1 MIKFT
6 NVFKAFPK
14 GGLALKDVS
23 FHIAKGEFVFL
34 TGHSGAGKSTVLKL
48 VYADEPVTSGEV
60 RVSGFNVAELRPRD
74 VPMLRRRLGIVFQDF
89 RLLEDRTAEENVAFA
104 LEVTGA
110 RRSSIPARVVGR
122 RAAAGC
128 HRTRA
133 RERAERAA
141 RRRADGQPGRAGH
154 ARRVPAAAR
163 HQRQRH
169 RRRHGHARSR
179 PRAPGAVPRDRAP
192 GGGAGVRLGRGR
204 APRPGGDAVN
214 LTIRE
219 ALLAFRR
226 APLLSTLSVT
236 TIAFSLFVVGLF
248 GLVAVNLQDAL
259 RGVAERVEIVA
270 YLLPGTPIETITL
283 AEKDIEAFPEVQAAA
298 YVSEDSA
305 LARARAE
312 LVEFRDVLQE
322 LERNPLPAS
331 VEVKLKPRYRDVQHV
346 NDVAERLQGFGFVD
360 DVRFGR
366 DWVEKLDRLRQLAA
380 AVGVVVGG
388 AFAAVAI
395 IIIGTTI
402 RMAVLQRS
410 REIAIMRLVGAT
422 DGFIRRPFLLQGA
435 IKGLLGGLVA
445 MAFSYGA
452 YYLIN
457 RFLIQ
462 ATFFTQVQAL
472 AIVGFG
478 AVIGLM
484 GSLLSVG
491 RHLKRV

>member
-23 FHIAKGEFVFL
+23 FHIAKGEFAFL
-34 TGHSGAGKSTVLKL
+34 TGHSGAGKSTVMKL
-48 VYADEPVTSGEV
+48 IYAEERPTSGEV
-60 RVSGFNVAELRPRD
+60 RVSGYNVNEMRPRE
-74 VPMLRRRLGIVFQDF
+74 VPLLRRKLGIVFQDF

-110 RRSSIPARVVGR
+110 RRASIPARVMRVLTQVGLAAKAHAYPR
-122 RAAAGC
+122 ELSGGEQQRVAIARALVNEPTVLLADEPTGNL
-128 HRTRA
+128 
-133 RERAERAA
+133 AA
-141 RRRADGQPGRAGH
+141 RAGGPG
-154 ARRVPAAAR
+154 
-163 HQRQRH
+163 
-169 RRRHGHARSR
+169 
-179 PRAPGAVPRDRAP
+179 
-192 GGGAGVRLGRGR
+192 
-204 APRPGGDAVN
+204 AVN
-214 LTIRE
+214 LTVRE

-226 APLLSTLSVT
+226 APLLSALSVT
-236 TIAFSLFVVGLF
+236 TIAFSLFVLGLF
-248 GLVAVNLQDAL
+248 GLVAVNLQRAL
-259 RGVAERVEIVA
+259 HGVAERVEVVA
-270 YLLPGTPIETITL
+270 YLLPGTPGETVTL
-283 AEKDIEAFPEVQAAA
+283 ALKDIEAFPEVQAAE

-305 LARARAE
+305 LARAKRE
-312 LVEFRDVLQE
+312 LVEFRDVLRE

-331 VEVKLKPRYRDVQHV
+331 IEVKLKPAFRDAAHV
-346 NDVAERLQGFGFVD
+346 NAVADRLQGFGFVD

-435 IKGLLGGLVA
+435 IKGLLGGVVA
-445 MAFSYGA
+445 MAFSFGA

-457 RFLIQ
+457 RFLLQ

-472 AIVGFG
+472 AIIGFG